1 MKYYKLTQEGI
12 AEILGFSD
20 DIVYEMDGIFGR
32 EEIYLREDEEIKII
46 DLVSNTKPRIEYEV
60 YLKEGNEMY
69 VFSYIE
75 FNLGD
80 GIVFSTEEKN
90 MRVSQ
95 DKTLGEL
102 YEEIYEELFNKT
114 FSFNNSVFLSNSI
127 LSEGTDYEEISEK
140 EYKEHKV
147 VTNFS

>member
-12 AEILGFSD
+12 AEILGFS
-20 DIVYEMDGIFGR
+20 
-32 EEIYLREDEEIKII
+32 
-46 DLVSNTKPRIEYEV
+46 
-60 YLKEGNEMY
+60 
-69 VFSYIE
+69 
-75 FNLGD
+75 D